1 MFNNLGIGGGRLS
14 SPIFRKATIFR
25 RVPYRVPVR
34 AVQSSGGVSL
44 GGNGNDVI
52 NIGGGATGATGPIGP
67 PGSAGATGPVG
78 ASGPTGPTGATGP
91 IGPAGNLLVPVTDVA
106 TATYT
111 ALSTDYFL
119 CVLTTAPVTI
129 TLPTGILGTVYVIK
143 DCFGAAATNPIT
155 IQGTGGQLIDGDGA
169 TVSSNFGSLQFL
181 FNGTDW
187 SIT

>member
-1 MFNNLGIGGGRLS
+1 MFNNLGIGGGGLV
-14 SPIFRKATIFR
+14 SPIFKKAMVFR

-34 AVQSSGGVSL
+34 AVQSGSSVSL

-52 NIGGGATGATGPIGP
+52 NIGGGGTGATGPIGP
-67 PGSAGATGPVG
+67 RGATGPVG
-78 ASGPTGPTGATGP
+78 ASGATGP
-91 IGPAGNLLVPVTDVA
+91 AGTPGIVAVTDVA

-119 CVLTTAPVTI
+119 CVLTNGLVTI
-129 TLPTGILGTVYVIK
+129 TLPTGVLGKVYMVK

-155 IQGTGGQLIDGDGA
+155 IQGTGGQLVDGSTA
-169 TVSSNFGSLQFL
+169 TINTNFGSLQFV

-187 SIT
+187 SIV